1 MTDRY
6 HRQQQVPQFGSASQ
20 QRLTE
25 AKVLVVGLGGLGS
38 PLSTQLAG
46 AGIGQLTLVDHDVVS
61 LSNLHRQSLYTESNV
76 DQAKVLAAQQRL
88 SDINREINIQAI
100 QQTLSPDNA
109 EELVMAHTVV
119 VDAAD
124 SFFVSYLLSD
134 LCFKHRIPLV
144 SASVLQTNG
153 YVGVF
158 CGTQKK
164 PAPSM
169 RAIFPSPPLSA
180 NNCDTAGVTGPS
192 VGVIGSLQAQE
203 VLKVVLQDPAQ
214 LLGKLLYLD
223 LWDYRQNIVSFE
235 SAIEPRHIAPLI
247 AERDVLE
254 ADLLLDV
261 RSELEVQE
269 QARAKSYINI
279 PVDEIQQRHF
289 ELTDELTNELKCES
303 SSPNRIVCV
312 CKSGQRALH
321 AAHKLIELGHSNI
334 AVAV

>member
-25 AKVLVVGLGGLGS
+25 AKILVVGVGGLGS

-61 LSNLHRQSLYTESNV
+61 LSNLHRQSLYTEADV
-76 DQAKVLAAQQRL
+76 GQVKVLAAQQHL
-88 SDINREINIQAI
+88 NDINGEIKIQAI
-100 QQTLSPDNA
+100 QQALSPDNA
-109 EELVMAHTVV
+109 EQLVSSHTVV

-124 SFFVSYLLSD
+124 SFFTSYLLSD

-158 CGTQKK
+158 CGTLKN

-169 RAIFPSPPLSA
+169 RAIFPSPPLTD
-180 NNCDTAGVTGPS
+180 NNCDTVGVTGPS
-192 VGVIGSLQAQE
+192 VGVIGSIQAQE
-203 VLKVVLQDPAQ
+203 VLKIVLQDPAQ

-223 LWDYRQNIVSFE
+223 CWDYRQNIVSFE
-235 SAIEPRHIAPLI
+235 DANEPSQIAPLI
-247 AERDVLE
+247 AERDVSE
-254 ADLLLDV
+254 RDVLLDV

-269 QARAKSYINI
+269 QARAKTVLNI
-279 PVDEIQQRHF
+279 PVDQIQQRHS
-289 ELTDELTNELKCES
+289 ELTNELTNES
-303 SSPNRIVCV
+303 NHANRIVCV

-321 AAHKLIELGHSNI
+321 AAHQLIELGHNNI
-334 AVAV
+334 AVAL

>member
-1 MTDRY
+1 
-6 HRQQQVPQFGSASQ
+6 VPQFGSASQ

-289 ELTDELTNELKCES
+289 ELTDELT
-303 SSPNRIVCV
+303 
-312 CKSGQRALH
+312 LH